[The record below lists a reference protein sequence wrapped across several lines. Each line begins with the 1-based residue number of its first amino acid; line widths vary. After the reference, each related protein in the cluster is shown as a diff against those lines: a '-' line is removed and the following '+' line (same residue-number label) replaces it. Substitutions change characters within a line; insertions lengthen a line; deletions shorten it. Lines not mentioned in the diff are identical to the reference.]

1 MENKP
6 ICEID
11 TYGHKYWFLN
21 GKLHREDGPAA
32 EYNTGNKEWY
42 INDILHRE
50 DGPAIDCKDGTKF
63 WFVHW
68 VQHRLDGPAVKHSD
82 GSSYW
87 YIHGNDVTDEIT
99 KWAKDN
105 DIDLD
110 NLSEDDKL
118 LIKLV
123 WSDYG
128 K

>member
-63 WFVHW
+63 WFVHG
-68 VQHRLDGPAVKHSD
+68 VPHRLDGPAIIWADGVKE
-82 GSSYW
+82 W
-87 YIHGNDVTDEIT
+87 CVNDIEIKEEIT
-99 KWAKDN
+99 KWAKELS
-105 DIDLD
+105 IDLD
-110 NLSEDDKL
+110 DLSDVDKA
-118 LIKLV
+118 LIKIV
-123 WSDYG
+123 WS
-128 K
+128 

>member
-32 EYNTGNKEWY
+32 EYITGNKEWY
-42 INDILHRE
+42 INDLLHRE

-63 WFVHW
+63 WFVHG
-68 VQHRLDGPAVKHSD
+68 VQHRLDGPAIIWADGVKE
-82 GSSYW
+82 W
-87 YIHGNDVTDEIT
+87 CVNDIEITEEIT
-99 KWAKDN
+99 KWAKELSI
-105 DIDLD
+105 DID
-110 NLSEDDKL
+110 NLSEVDIA
-118 LIKLV
+118 LIKIV
-123 WSDYG
+123 WADYG